1 MTLVTLNDL
10 HTARQRLEPVVSRT
24 SLLRAPWASCGHRSL
39 FLKPENLQI
48 TGSFKIRG
56 AYNRLSRMSESQK
69 TRGVIARSSGNHGK
83 ALAYAARQDGVK
95 ATIVMPSTAAKVKI
109 DGVLE
114 YGADVRFASPEECP
128 ALTEQL
134 AAEHGYVI
142 VPPFD
147 DLDIIAGQG
156 TVGLD
161 ISDEA
166 VAAGL
171 DIGTVLVPVSG
182 GGLISG
188 VAAALKLTHPGIR
201 VVGVEPELA
210 ADAGQ
215 SLRAGRRVTWPTERV
230 SRTMADGLRMT
241 TVGEHT
247 FEHMR
252 VFVDDIITVTEEEIS
267 SSVALLARRAGMI
280 VEPSGAVT
288 TAAYLYHER
297 DLPAG
302 GGHVAVIS
310 GGNVDPDLFEVLRK
324 EAPLPIPT
332 CRRRSKA
339 EDEAEH

>member
-1 MTLVTLNDL
+1 ML
-10 HTARQRLEPVVSRT
+10 HHFGYEEY
-24 SLLRAPWASCGHRSL
+24 
-39 FLKPENLQI
+39 K
-48 TGSFKIRG
+48 FK
-56 AYNRLSRMSESQK
+56 A
-69 TRGVIARSSGNHGK
+69 
-83 ALAYAARQDGVK
+83 
-95 ATIVMPSTAAKVKI
+95 
-109 DGVLE
+109 
-114 YGADVRFASPEECP
+114 
-128 ALTEQL
+128 
-134 AAEHGYVI
+134 I

-156 TVGLD
+156 TVGLE

-166 VAAGL
+166 VAAVL

-210 ADAGQ
+210 ADAGE
-215 SLRAGRRVTWPTERV
+215 SLRAGRRVTWPIERV
-230 SRTMADGLRMT
+230 SRTIADGLRMT

-247 FEHMR
+247 FEHMH
-252 VFVDDIITVTEEEIS
+252 VFVDDIITVTEEEIC

-297 DLPAG
+297 DLPTA

-310 GGNVDPDLFEVLRK
+310 GGNVDPDLFEQLRK
-324 EAPLPIPT
+324 EAPLPFQT
-332 CRRRSKA
+332 CRRRNKA